1 MSARRRHAVPPSSC
15 EGVCVGPVHTVH
27 THTVTDKAS
36 RSRADCSLRSP
47 VFLTE
52 RTTCGR
58 DRTHEF
64 LSVCKSF
71 NKQHNGL
78 QEIRSPC
85 LSSQKESPFSS
96 LAKQIGRD
104 LCKTSSKLEK
114 LELLAKDAS
123 FVEEKALEIDQLTSI
138 IKQDIGSLN
147 KQIVGLQDSLKL
159 MKVRMGRH
167 AWSHRNAVVVI
178 LQSKLAS
185 MSSECKSLLE
195 TRTENLKREQHR
207 KEQFLSHSSLAASPA
222 ADYRHEWNAGGQVN
236 IDMDLGAAHQK
247 QAQIT
252 QVADRECMGSMK
264 TMESTIVELGSIFN
278 QLAYMVK
285 EQEELIQRIDA
296 GVEDS
301 HLNVDAAHTEI
312 VKYLQFV
319 TANRRFMLKVF
330 LVLIII
336 FVAFAIVLT

>member
-1 MSARRRHAVPPSSC
+1 MYARRRHGVSTSSSDS
-15 EGVCVGPVHTVH
+15 VCLGPVQ
-27 THTVTDKAS
+27 THTLTVSNNSSVSRTD
-36 RSRADCSLRSP
+36 CTLRSP
-47 VFLTE
+47 PLLTE

-58 DRTHEF
+58 DRTQEF
-64 LSVCKSF
+64 LAVCKSF
-71 NKQHNGL
+71 DRQQNGL
-78 QEIRSPC
+78 QEIRSPR

-96 LAKQIGRD
+96 LAKRIGRD

-114 LELLAKDAS
+114 LELLAQDAS

-138 IKQDIGSLN
+138 IKQDISSLN
-147 KQIVGLQDSLKL
+147 KQIVGLQDSMKLKNT
-159 MKVRMGRH
+159 RMGRH

-185 MSSECKSLLE
+185 MSSKCKSLLE
-195 TRTENLKREQHR
+195 TRTENLKQEQHR
-207 KEQFLSHSSLAASPA
+207 KEQFFNHSSLAASPA
-222 ADYRHEWNAGGQVN
+222 ADYRRDWNAVGQVN
-236 IDMDLGAAHQK
+236 IDMDSGAARQM
-247 QAQIT
+247 QGQIT
-252 QVADRECMGSMK
+252 QVADRESVGSMK

-330 LVLIII
+330 LVLIVI